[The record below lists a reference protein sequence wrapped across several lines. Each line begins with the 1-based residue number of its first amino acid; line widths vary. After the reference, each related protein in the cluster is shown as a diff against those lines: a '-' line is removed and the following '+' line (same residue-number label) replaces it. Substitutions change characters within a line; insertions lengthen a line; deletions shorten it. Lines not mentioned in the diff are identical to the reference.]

1 MPRLMPSFRRM
12 RTTLLASEGNAA
24 MEFGILAPMLATI
37 FVPLVDL
44 GMGFYQKMQV
54 ENAAQAGVQYAMA
67 HGWNSTAIQNA
78 VTAATSLSSLT
89 ASPAPS
95 QSCGCPAGEAVTA
108 ATCGSTCAGGQSVGT
123 YVTVSAQVVYRTLV
137 PYPAIGSSLTLS
149 AQSTARI
156 Q

>member
-1 MPRLMPSFRRM
+1 MPRLLPSFRRM

-44 GMGFYQKMQV
+44 GMAFYQKMQV
-54 ENAAQAGVQYAMA
+54 ENAAQAGAQYAMA
-67 HGWNSTAIQNA
+67 HGWNSTAIRDA
-78 VTAATSLSSLT
+78 VTAATTLSSLT
-89 ASPAPS
+89 ASPS
-95 QSCGCPAGEAVTA
+95 QSCGCPAGEAVA
-108 ATCGSTCAGGQSVGT
+108 AAACGSTCAGGQSVGT

>member
-1 MPRLMPSFRRM
+1 
-12 RTTLLASEGNAA
+12 
-24 MEFGILAPMLATI
+24 
-37 FVPLVDL
+37 L
-44 GMGFYQKMQV
+44 GWVFYQKMQV

-108 ATCGSTCAGGQSVGT
+108 AACGSTCAGGQSVGT

>member
-1 MPRLMPSFRRM
+1 MLRS
-12 RTTLLASEGNAA
+12 SQGNAA
-24 MEFGILAPMLATI
+24 MEFGIVAPMLATI

-54 ENAAQAGVQYAMA
+54 ENAAQAGAQYAMA

-78 VTAATSLSSLT
+78 VTGATRLSSLT

-95 QSCGCPAGEAVTA
+95 QTCGCPAEDAVTV
-108 ATCGSTCAGGQSVGT
+108 ATCGSTCANARPAGT
-123 YVTVSAQVVYRTLV
+123 YVTVSAQVVYHTLV
-137 PYPAIGSSLTLS
+137 PYPVIGNSLTLS